1 MSSFLEEE
9 AEAEPESAELEEEP
23 AVAMVSAVAEPIRVF
38 IPDTPNVQQATR
50 KVLKRRPTQQ
60 GARLMPPFQMDNL
73 LRLCFNQI
81 FSLTNLAAR
90 PHMDSALLLA
100 PISLSPRLPQRDKAA
115 AVASTEVPSGS
126 GPQNLFL
133 EHLAA
138 ALPSVFIRART
149 DEVFLVLQ
157 TDHRGRPTPVT
168 AASIGD
174 RAIRV

>member
-9 AEAEPESAELEEEP
+9 AEAEAEPESAEPEEEP

-90 PHMDSALLLA
+90 PHLDTAFHLA
-100 PISLSPRLPQRDKAA
+100 PFCLSPRLPQRD
-115 AVASTEVPSGS
+115 
-126 GPQNLFL
+126 
-133 EHLAA
+133 
-138 ALPSVFIRART
+138 
-149 DEVFLVLQ
+149 
-157 TDHRGRPTPVT
+157 
-168 AASIGD
+168 
-174 RAIRV
+174 